1 MNLEPSTDYKVDNR
15 YKNTRNASDNDSGR
29 QFLDR
34 FISMRSDAQRPSL
47 TADRK
52 GEGRFLMS
60 GPGDAMYSF
69 KNAYAASRSPI
80 AKKLLAIGQ

>member
-1 MNLEPSTDYKVDNR
+1 MNREPSTDYEVDNR
-15 YKNTRNASDNDSGR
+15 YRNTRNASDNDSGK

-34 FISMRSDAQRPSL
+34 FISMRLDAQRPSL
-47 TADRK
+47 TADRR

-60 GPGDAMYSF
+60 GPGDATYSF

-80 AKKLLAIGQ
+80 ERKLTAAGQ

>member
-1 MNLEPSTDYKVDNR
+1 
-15 YKNTRNASDNDSGR
+15 
-29 QFLDR
+29 
-34 FISMRSDAQRPSL
+34 MRLDAQRPSL

-80 AKKLLAIGQ
+80 AKQLLAIGQ